1 MDDLQSF
8 EKLAA
13 AARRDAPPMVDVTA
27 GVKRAIHGEQPP
39 SSDRVLYVFSALSA
53 VAAVIVALMTVTM
66 YRQTTDPLVG
76 LVVEASRIVQ

>member
-1 MDDLQSF
+1 
-8 EKLAA
+8 
-13 AARRDAPPMVDVTA
+13 
-27 GVKRAIHGEQPP
+27 
-39 SSDRVLYVFSALSA
+39 VLYVFSALSA